1 MRVYR
6 VTVRGPFKDLTSQT
20 RAWLHAS
27 ADEHGIFLSSFT
39 PEGTFTYD
47 KQLDAFNLR
56 YEVRLADDNPSD
68 GTNALTTADAS
79 TTPHD
84 PSGIALAEAS
94 MFLQTMGIGHGA
106 LRAAVMDMNAMTARG
121 SRTERTRRARR
132 SETG

>member
-6 VTVRGPFKDLTSQT
+6 VTVRGPFKNLTSQT

-27 ADEHGIFLSSFT
+27 AEEHDIFLSSFT

-47 KQLDAFNLR
+47 KRLGAFNLR
-56 YEVRLADDNPSD
+56 YEVRLAEETPNDAVSSTAATAVSQEPS
-68 GTNALTTADAS
+68 A
-79 TTPHD
+79 
-84 PSGIALAEAS
+84 IALAEAS
-94 MFLQTMGIGHGA
+94 MFLQTLGIGHGA
-106 LRAAVMDMNAMTARG
+106 LRSAVMDMNAMTARG